1 MSPQP
6 STFLNNHYMSNF
18 AVEYV
23 RLTTEDE
30 QRDFYT
36 EAYAL
41 NAEKGHTPINQ
52 LEHPLEALVYPA

>member
-1 MSPQP
+1 
-6 STFLNNHYMSNF
+6 MSNF